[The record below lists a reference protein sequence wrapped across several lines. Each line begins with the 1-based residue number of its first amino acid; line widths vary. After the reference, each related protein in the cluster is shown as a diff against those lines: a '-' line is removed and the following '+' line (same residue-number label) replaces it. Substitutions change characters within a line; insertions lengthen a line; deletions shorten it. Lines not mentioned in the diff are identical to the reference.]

1 MNKSAQSKQGH
12 QSEKKK
18 RRNTYMRIL
27 RCCQCCCCC
36 CCCCFVFFCFLLL
49 LLSFGFCVSED
60 SQLTGRA
67 HNEVKKMKPC
77 SMMNLGFLVDLS
89 GKKRGLSC
97 VSSRSFKCGAKEKKE
112 GAIYSFTHPSLC
124 CASSQ

>member
-12 QSEKKK
+12 RSEKRK
-18 RRNTYMRIL
+18 RRNTCMRIL

-36 CCCCFVFFCFLLL
+36 FVLFFFCFLLL
-49 LLSFGFCVSED
+49 LLSFGFCVSVD

-67 HNEVKKMKPC
+67 HNEVKKMQPC

-97 VSSRSFKCGAKEKKE
+97 VSSRSFKCGAQEKKE
-112 GAIYSFTHPSLC
+112 GAIYSFTHPSLY

>member
-1 MNKSAQSKQGH
+1 MLLLL
-12 QSEKKK
+12 
-18 RRNTYMRIL
+18 ML
-27 RCCQCCCCC
+27 LLL
-36 CCCCFVFFCFLLL
+36 FFFCFLLL
-49 LLSFGFCVSED
+49 LLSFGFCVSVD

-67 HNEVKKMKPC
+67 HNEVKTMQPC

-97 VSSRSFKCGAKEKKE
+97 VSSRSFKCGAQEKKE

>member
-12 QSEKKK
+12 RSEKRK
-18 RRNTYMRIL
+18 RRNTCMRIL

-36 CCCCFVFFCFLLL
+36 FVFFFCFLLL
-49 LLSFGFCVSED
+49 LLSFGFCVRVD

-67 HNEVKKMKPC
+67 HNEVKKMQPC

-97 VSSRSFKCGAKEKKE
+97 VSSRSFKCGAQEKKE

>member
-12 QSEKKK
+12 RSEKRK
-18 RRNTYMRIL
+18 RRNTCMRIL

-36 CCCCFVFFCFLLL
+36 FFFFFCFLLL
-49 LLSFGFCVSED
+49 LLSFGFCVSVD

-89 GKKRGLSC
+89 GKKGGLSC

>member
-12 QSEKKK
+12 RSEKRQ
-18 RRNTYMRIL
+18 RRNTCMRIL

-36 CCCCFVFFCFLLL
+36 CFFFFGFLLL
-49 LLSFGFCVSED
+49 LLSFGSCVSVD

-67 HNEVKKMKPC
+67 HNEVKKMQPC

-89 GKKRGLSC
+89 GKKRGPSC
-97 VSSRSFKCGAKEKKE
+97 VSSRSFKCGAQEKKE

>member
-12 QSEKKK
+12 RSEKRK

-36 CCCCFVFFCFLLL
+36 CCCCFFFFCFLLL

-67 HNEVKKMKPC
+67 HNEVKKMQPC
-77 SMMNLGFLVDLS
+77 SMMNLGFLGDLS
-89 GKKRGLSC
+89 GKKRGLLC
-97 VSSRSFKCGAKEKKE
+97 VSSRSFKCGVQEKRE
-112 GAIYSFTHPSLC
+112 GAIYSFTDPSLC